1 MMQTTE
7 RRQQITM
14 EALKQK
20 ILAEGQNLGRGI
32 LKVDNFINHQ
42 IDTELMFG
50 IGQELA
56 RPFIDADVTK
66 VITAEIS
73 GIAPALATAN
83 VLRVPVIYARKIR
96 PITMTG
102 LVYVE
107 IARSRTKGN
116 DVFLMVASEFLEPS
130 DRILVVDDF
139 LASGATIAALAR
151 LVKHAG
157 ATVVGIAAPIEKGF
171 EKGRKELACFNVPVI
186 SLVNILDMSEG
197 KIVIE

>member
-1 MMQTTE
+1 
-7 RRQQITM
+7 M
-14 EALKQK
+14 EALKQR
-20 ILAEGQNLGRGI
+20 ILTEGRNLGRGI

-42 IDTELMFG
+42 IDTELMFE
-50 IGQELA
+50 IGQKLA
-56 RPFIDADVTK
+56 QPFADAGVTK

-107 IARSRTKGN
+107 IARSRTKGS
-116 DVFLMVASEFLEPS
+116 DVFLMVASEFLQPS
-130 DRILVVDDF
+130 DRVLVVDDF

-151 LVKHAG
+151 LVEHAG

-171 EKGRKELACFNVPVI
+171 EEGRKELACFKVPVI
-186 SLVNILDMSEG
+186 SLVNITDMSEG